1 MAAEPAKPINITAA
15 KLQKII
21 TDPVATAKAVK
32 LVYVSN
38 QMEGYKRIK
47 KGKGFGYYLNNKPVK
62 DKTTIQRIRSLVIP
76 PAWKNVW
83 ICPLDNGHLQATG
96 QDALKRKQYRYHP
109 LWSQLRNHTKFYRM
123 LHFGKALPE
132 IRKKINKDLSRQGLP
147 KEKVLALVVTLM
159 EKTCIRVGND
169 IYEKLYGSFGLSTL
183 KDKHVA
189 VKNNGVKFCFKG
201 KKGVEHSIS
210 LKNKKLA
217 KLVQQCKDIPGKEL
231 FQYYDEQGH
240 RQTIDSGMVNEY
252 VKEIAGEDFTSKDFR
267 TWSGTLQAL
276 LAFNDIGGFS
286 TQQEAKQKTVA
297 ALDKVSQHLGN
308 TRTVCKKYYVHP
320 ALLELYENNKLELW
334 LKKLKAKRENKNA
347 DLPTEEKILMKIL
360 ESLK

>member
-1 MAAEPAKPINITAA
+1 M
-15 KLQKII
+15 
-21 TDPVATAKAVK
+21 
-32 LVYVSN
+32 
-38 QMEGYKRIK
+38 
-47 KGKGFGYYLNNKPVK
+47 
-62 DKTTIQRIRSLVIP
+62 
-76 PAWKNVW
+76 
-83 ICPLDNGHLQATG
+83 
-96 QDALKRKQYRYHP
+96 
-109 LWSQLRNHTKFYRM
+109 
-123 LHFGKALPE
+123 
-132 IRKKINKDLSRQGLP
+132 
-147 KEKVLALVVTLM
+147 
-159 EKTCIRVGND
+159 
-169 IYEKLYGSFGLSTL
+169 
-183 KDKHVA
+183 
-189 VKNNGVKFCFKG
+189 
-201 KKGVEHSIS
+201 
-210 LKNKKLA
+210 
-217 KLVQQCKDIPGKEL
+217 
-231 FQYYDEQGH
+231 FQYYDEQGQ